1 MAEDNEGVTALHHA
15 ARGGHTNVMNALLV
29 LADNLDVDIV
39 NATNLDGSTPLH
51 WAARKNNEL
60 GIRAL
65 LKFGA
70 EPEVKNKWGATPL
83 DNAMYAPNGAH
94 HGIAL
99 LSRVSSEKM
108 GLPRESI
115 LLRRRIAVCAL
126 KTLPQTHDCSHH
138 PPMPAMH
145 PRRTSSSSRRR

>member
-99 LSRVSSEKM
+99 LSRVSEEEEQ
-108 GLPRESI
+108 GLQRERLLLQHRI
-115 LLRRRIAVCAL
+115 LL
-126 KTLPQTHDCSHH
+126 KPPPKTHDCSHH

-145 PRRTSSSSRRR
+145 PRRTSNSSRRR